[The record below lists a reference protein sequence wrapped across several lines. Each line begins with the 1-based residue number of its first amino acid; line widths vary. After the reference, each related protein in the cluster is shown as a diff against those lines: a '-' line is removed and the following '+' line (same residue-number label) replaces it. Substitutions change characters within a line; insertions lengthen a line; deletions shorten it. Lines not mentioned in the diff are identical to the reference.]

1 MWFIGTP
8 CQRLETEHGVMHLN
22 ITPDL
27 WDREGLPYCEE

>member
-8 CQRLETEHGVMHLN
+8 CQRLELEHGLVHLK

-27 WDREGLPYCEE
+27 WDREGLHYYVE